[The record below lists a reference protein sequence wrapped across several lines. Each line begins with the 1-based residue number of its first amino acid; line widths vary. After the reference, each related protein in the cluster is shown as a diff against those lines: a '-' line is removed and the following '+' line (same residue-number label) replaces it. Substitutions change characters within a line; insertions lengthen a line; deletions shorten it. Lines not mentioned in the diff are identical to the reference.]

1 MHDYAQYETYGRPV
15 DSIAAESQPRIRPA
29 IDAVVFDLGGVLID
43 WNPRHLYRQI
53 FREDVDGM
61 ERFLAEVCTQAW
73 NEKQDAGR
81 SWEEAIAEATASHP
95 KDAGLIKAYRERW
108 EEMLGGPLADS
119 VKVLDELRGSGI
131 RLYALTNWS
140 QHTFPFALARYPFLQ
155 WFEDIVVS
163 GREGLIKPDPAIFK
177 LLMSR
182 FGIEANRSVFID
194 DSLKN
199 VEAASQLGYHAI
211 QFCNTLQLRRDLASL
226 GLMPRQPACTHT

>member
-1 MHDYAQYETYGRPV
+1 VDSRPV
-15 DSIAAESQPRIRPA
+15 RSQPKKHTD

-43 WNPRHLYRQI
+43 WNPRHLYRQL
-53 FREDVDGM
+53 FGKDVDGM
-61 ERFLAEVCTQAW
+61 ERFLAEVCTQTW

-81 SWEEAIAEATASHP
+81 SWEEAIAEATAAHP
-95 KDAGLIKAYRERW
+95 KYAALISAYRERW

-119 VKVLDELRGSGI
+119 VTVLDELRGSGI

-177 LLMSR
+177 LLSSR
-182 FGIEANRSVFID
+182 FGIEASRSVFID
-194 DSLKN
+194 DAPKN
-199 VEAASQLGYHAI
+199 VEAATQLGYHAI
-211 QFCNTLQLRRDLASL
+211 QFCNAHQLRGDLASL
-226 GLMPRQPACTHT
+226 GLMPRQPACADT